1 MKGGARM
8 QGSKRNAKKSWLY
21 GRTGY
26 SLRAEC
32 KYSIKRNKKYL
43 NRKTRHTENIASGNA
58 YRKLAKNKA
67 WEYVS

>member
-1 MKGGARM
+1 M
-8 QGSKRNAKKSWLY
+8 QGSKRNAKSNWIY
-21 GRTGY
+21 GRGPG

-43 NRKTRHTENIASGNA
+43 NRKARHVKNLSGRCF
-58 YRKLAKNKA
+58 YKKLAKEKA